1 MVVGSVADPGPGMRG
16 MLPHRHTT
24 SFVPVKKSASRQ
36 VTILHHV
43 WQTVTTRSDV
53 LLKMHEK
60 SVWRS
65 GFARARRGSLQRFPR
80 LSSCGSEGQA
90 SVIIPL
96 RAIPGSAIGWRVLY
110 ASAGVPGGKFLERGR
125 VKKPTTTTPNN
136 RLDYYNAAPSTHR
149 LDYYNAGDFY
159 VGATLEFNRHRFV
172 LIDADE
178 YAFNYMEQH
187 RDQVCARCLSLLHKC
202 PT

>member
-1 MVVGSVADPGPGMRG
+1 MVVGSVADPGPAMRG

-80 LSSCGSEGQA
+80 PSSCGREGQA
-90 SVIIPL
+90 SVIIPR

-125 VKKPTTTTPNN
+125 VKKPTTTTSN
-136 RLDYYNAAPSTHR
+136 HR

>member
-1 MVVGSVADPGPGMRG
+1 
-16 MLPHRHTT
+16 
-24 SFVPVKKSASRQ
+24 
-36 VTILHHV
+36 
-43 WQTVTTRSDV
+43 
-53 LLKMHEK
+53 
-60 SVWRS
+60 
-65 GFARARRGSLQRFPR
+65 
-80 LSSCGSEGQA
+80 
-90 SVIIPL
+90 
-96 RAIPGSAIGWRVLY
+96 
-110 ASAGVPGGKFLERGR
+110 

-187 RDQVCARCLSLLHKC
+187 RDQVCARSLSLLHKC